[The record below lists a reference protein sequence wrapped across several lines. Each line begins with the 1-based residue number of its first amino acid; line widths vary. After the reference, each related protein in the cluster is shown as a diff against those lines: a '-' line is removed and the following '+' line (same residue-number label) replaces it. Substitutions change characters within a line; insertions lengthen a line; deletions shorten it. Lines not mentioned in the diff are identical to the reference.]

1 MDTNDIKQILS
12 KKFNFDPKGI
22 SKLMVFHDKIIEF
35 NKKYN
40 IIAKSTE
47 KNIWLRHI
55 LDSAQIIDFIKFND
69 DESLADLGSGAGFPG
84 LVLAIYNK
92 NKRFHVKLYEK
103 SSVKCKFLNNI
114 VKILDLNV
122 HIYSDSFTK
131 HKIDANYIT
140 VRAFK
145 KLDEIMRISREI
157 INKSHR
163 LIVLKGENAQSEI
176 NNLSHRIQGEYKL
189 VKSLTN
195 EKSKILIADIKKK

>member
-1 MDTNDIKQILS
+1 MI
-12 KKFNFDPKGI
+12 
-22 SKLMVFHDKIIEF
+22 FHDKIIEF

-55 LDSAQIIDFIKFND
+55 LDSAQIIDYIKFSD

-176 NNLSHRIQGEYKL
+176 NNLSQRIQGEYKL

-195 EKSKILIADIKKK
+195 EKSKILIADIKKNKKIDG